1 MVTVNGTGLLAFM
14 LGATRTARG
23 PELAPE
29 GIVMPIELALQEVVG
44 AAVPFNITA
53 LLPCA
58 APNPEPE
65 ITTEPP
71 TAPVVAETA
80 LITGAGAFGVLMDTL
95 SKVAVARL
103 VFALLLSARPTYTFC
118 AMLIVWLPPT

>member
-23 PELAPE
+23 PELAPD
-29 GIVMPIELALQEVVG
+29 GIVMPIEPALQELVG

-53 LLPCA
+53 LLPCT

-65 ITTEPP
+65 ITTAAP
-71 TAPVVAETA
+71 ADPVVVETA
-80 LITGAGAFGVLMDTL
+80 LMAGAGAPAVLMDTL
-95 SKVAVARL
+95 SKVAVAKL
-103 VFALLLSARPTYTFC
+103 VFALLLSARPT
-118 AMLIVWLPPT
+118 